1 MSRSVVPRVTGTLTP
16 LQIVLNDLRCGMTI
30 LGNPVEVSLE
40 SILFATDFSAS
51 AETAK
56 LYVRALAERYRS
68 RVRLMHV
75 VDLAAAL
82 AACKVPDAGLS
93 IGILRRLEEESLSCL
108 QSELVSEKIHVE
120 AVLCEGIDPAAEI
133 LQAAQDGSTNLLV
146 IGTRGHKGLARL
158 VLGSTAE
165 ELIHQ
170 AKCPILTI
178 GPGVPPPKQPV
189 NFQRIVYATDFSP
202 EAAKA
207 CVFALSF
214 AQDFGAHLYLC
225 HVLPEPAGTDQMN
238 DHELNAR
245 FTSALQSLVPDV
257 AREWCEPECVLEHGF
272 AADGILLLAQRV
284 KADLIVVGTRKASH
298 WFDNFKTGVA
308 FQVISSS
315 HCPVLTIR
323 A

>member
-1 MSRSVVPRVTGTLTP
+1 
-16 LQIVLNDLRCGMTI
+16 MTI

-40 SILFATDFSAS
+40 NILFATDFSAS

-68 RVRLMHV
+68 RVHLMHV
-75 VDLAAAL
+75 VDLST
-82 AACKVPDAGLS
+82 ACKAPDAGLS
-93 IGILRRLEEESLSCL
+93 IDVFRRIGGDSLGRL
-108 QSELVSEKIHVE
+108 QSELVSGKTRVE
-120 AVLCEGIDPAAEI
+120 AVLAEAMDPAEEI
-133 LQAAQDGSTNLLV
+133 LQVAQDGSTDLLV

-165 ELIHQ
+165 QLIHQ

-178 GPGVPPPKQPV
+178 GPGVPPPKEPV
-189 NFQRIVYATDFSP
+189 NFQRIIYATDFSP

-225 HVLPEPAGTDQMN
+225 HVLPEPAGVGQMD

-245 FTSALQSLVPDV
+245 FTSVLERLVPDV
-257 AREWCEPECVLEHGF
+257 AREWCEPECVLEHGY

-284 KADLIVVGTRKASH
+284 KADLIVVGTRKTSH

>member
-1 MSRSVVPRVTGTLTP
+1 
-16 LQIVLNDLRCGMTI
+16 MTV

-40 SILFATDFSAS
+40 NILFATDFSAS

-56 LYVRALAERYRS
+56 LYVQALAERYRS
-68 RVRLMHV
+68 RVRVMHV
-75 VDLAAAL
+75 VDLSAAFKA
-82 AACKVPDAGLS
+82 PDAGLS
-93 IGILRRLEEESLSCL
+93 IDIFRRIGKESLSRVK
-108 QSELVSEKIHVE
+108 SELVSKRIHVE
-120 AVLCEGIDPAAEI
+120 TVLCEATDPAAEI
-133 LQAAQDGSTNLLV
+133 LQVAQEGSTDLLV

-165 ELIHQ
+165 ELIHR

-178 GPGVPPPKQPV
+178 GPAVQPPKQPLSV
-189 NFQRIVYATDFSP
+189 QKIVYATDFSP

-225 HVLPEPAGTDQMN
+225 HVLPEPSSIDRM
-238 DHELNAR
+238 DDDELNAR
-245 FTSALQSLVPDV
+245 FISALQRLVPDI
-257 AREWCEPECVLEHGF
+257 AREWCEPECVLEHGS

-284 KADLIVVGTRKASH
+284 KADLIVVGTRKTSH

>member
-1 MSRSVVPRVTGTLTP
+1 
-16 LQIVLNDLRCGMTI
+16 MTI
-30 LGNPVEVSLE
+30 VGNQIAVSLDN
-40 SILFATDFSAS
+40 ILFATDFSPS

-56 LYVRALAERYRS
+56 LYVQALAHRYQS
-68 RVRLMHV
+68 KLRLLHV
-75 VDLAAAL
+75 VDLGAAF
-82 AACKVPDAGLS
+82 KSPDAG
-93 IGILRRLEEESLSCL
+93 ITIDIFRRFGEESLTRL
-108 QSELVSEKIHVE
+108 RSELGAPPVSVE
-120 AVLCEGIDPAAEI
+120 AVLCEGTDPASEI
-133 LQAAQDGSTNLLV
+133 LQAAQDKSTNLLV

-170 AKCPILTI
+170 AGCPILTI
-178 GPGVPPPKQPV
+178 GPGVPPPQLPV
-189 NFQRIVYATDFSP
+189 SFQRIVYATDFSA

-225 HVLPEPAGTDQMN
+225 HVLPGPEISGQMN
-238 DHELNAR
+238 DQELNDR
-245 FTSALQSLVPDV
+245 FIGALQRLVPDV

-284 KADLIVVGTRKASH
+284 KADLIVLGTRRTSH
-298 WFDNFKTGVA
+298 WFENFKTGVA

-315 HCPVLTIR
+315 TCPVLTIR
-323 A
+323 E

>member
-1 MSRSVVPRVTGTLTP
+1 
-16 LQIVLNDLRCGMTI
+16 MTV

-40 SILFATDFSAS
+40 NILFATDFSES

-56 LYVRALAERYRS
+56 LYVQALAERYQS
-68 RVRLMHV
+68 RVRIMHV
-75 VDLAAAL
+75 IDLSAAFNA
-82 AACKVPDAGLS
+82 PDAGLS
-93 IGILRRLEEESLSCL
+93 IDVFRRNGTESLSRL
-108 QSELVSEKIHVE
+108 KSELMSERIHVE
-120 AVLCEGIDPAAEI
+120 TVLCEAMDPAAEI
-133 LQAAQDGSTNLLV
+133 LQAAHDGAALLV
-146 IGTRGHKGLARL
+146 IGTRGYKGLARL

-165 ELIHQ
+165 QLIHQ
-170 AKCPILTI
+170 ANCPILTI
-178 GPGVPPPKQPV
+178 GPGVRPPKLPV
-189 NFQRIVYATDFSP
+189 SFQRIIYATDFSP

-225 HVLPEPAGTDQMN
+225 HVLPEPRSIDRM
-238 DHELNAR
+238 DDYELNAR
-245 FTSALQSLVPDV
+245 FTGALQSLVPDV
-257 AREWCEPECVLEHGF
+257 AREFCEPECVLEHGF
-272 AADGILLLAQRV
+272 AADGILLLAERV
-284 KADLIVVGTRKASH
+284 KADLIVLGTRKTSH

>member
-1 MSRSVVPRVTGTLTP
+1 
-16 LQIVLNDLRCGMTI
+16 MTI

-40 SILFATDFSAS
+40 NILFATDFSAS

-56 LYVRALAERYRS
+56 SYVRALAERYRS
-68 RVRLMHV
+68 RVHLMHV

-82 AACKVPDAGLS
+82 AAFKAPDAGLS

-108 QSELVSEKIHVE
+108 KRELVSEKIRAETVLSE
-120 AVLCEGIDPAAEI
+120 ATDPAAEI
-133 LQAAQDGSTNLLV
+133 LQAAQDGSTDLLV
-146 IGTRGHKGLARL
+146 IGTRGHKGLAKL

-165 ELIHQ
+165 QLIHQ

-178 GPGVPPPKQPV
+178 GPAVQPPKQPLS
-189 NFQRIVYATDFSP
+189 FQGIVYGTDFSP

-225 HVLPEPAGTDQMN
+225 HVLPEPAGIDQMD

-245 FTSALQSLVPDV
+245 FISALQGLIPDV
-257 AREWCEPECVLEHGF
+257 ARESCEPECVLEHGF

-284 KADLIVVGTRKASH
+284 KADLIVLGTRKTSH
-298 WFDNFKTGVA
+298 WFNNFKTGVA

-315 HCPVLTIR
+315 RCPVLTIR

>member
-1 MSRSVVPRVTGTLTP
+1 
-16 LQIVLNDLRCGMTI
+16 MTI

-40 SILFATDFSAS
+40 NILFATDFSAS

-56 LYVRALAERYRS
+56 LYVQALAERYRS
-68 RVRLMHV
+68 GVRLMHV
-75 VDLAAAL
+75 VDLSAAFKA
-82 AACKVPDAGLS
+82 PDAGLS
-93 IGILRRLEEESLSCL
+93 IDVFRRIGGESLSRL
-108 QSELVSEKIHVE
+108 KSELVSERIRVE
-120 AVLCEGIDPAAEI
+120 TVLCEATDPATEI
-133 LQAAQDGSTNLLV
+133 LQAAQEDSADLLV

-165 ELIHQ
+165 QLIHQ
-170 AKCPILTI
+170 ATCPILTI
-178 GPGVPPPKQPV
+178 GPAVQAPKLPLS
-189 NFQRIVYATDFSP
+189 FQRIVYATDFSP
-202 EAAKA
+202 EAAQA
-207 CVFALSF
+207 CVFSLSF

-225 HVLPEPAGTDQMN
+225 HVLPEPAGVHQMD
-238 DHELNAR
+238 DHELNAG
-245 FTSALQSLVPDV
+245 FTRALQRLVPDV
-257 AREWCEPECVLEHGF
+257 AREWCEPECVLEHGY

-284 KADLIVVGTRKASH
+284 KADLIVLGTRKISH

>member
-1 MSRSVVPRVTGTLTP
+1 MNL
-16 LQIVLNDLRCGMTI
+16 D
-30 LGNPVEVSLE
+30 
-40 SILFATDFSAS
+40 SIQFATDFSPS

-56 LYVRALAERYRS
+56 LYVQVLAKRYQS

-75 VDLAAAL
+75 VDLGAAFKA
-82 AACKVPDAGLS
+82 PDAGLS
-93 IGILRRLEEESLSCL
+93 IDIFRRFGEESLTRL
-108 QSELVSEKIHVE
+108 RSELLLEKIPVE
-120 AVLCEGIDPAAEI
+120 TVLCEGTNPAAEI
-133 LQAAQDGSTNLLV
+133 LQAAQDGSVDLLV

-165 ELIHQ
+165 QLIHQ

-178 GPGVPPPKQPV
+178 GPAVPPPIEPV

-225 HVLPEPAGTDQMN
+225 HVLPEPAGIHQMD

-245 FTSALQSLVPDV
+245 FTSALRRLVPDV

-272 AADGILLLAQRV
+272 AADGILLLAKRV
-284 KADLIVVGTRKASH
+284 KADLIVLGTRRASH

-315 HCPVLTIR
+315 CCPVLTIR
-323 A
+323 G